1 MFLCSKR
8 LTDAGEPE
16 QFLRAHYGVF
26 QPDFLFFEVF
36 VGFWFKVNLLRSEIS
51 GSFQEIEIVTDL
63 QGCKQPPDFTDEG
76 RHLGSE
82 QGIALGRVQE
92 GEEFLADQI
101 VQRALQAEL
110 FADTFFVTRTAA
122 EAQGYAVEG
131 LAPTS
136 RAARQLGEAGVE
148 TGTLQGF
155 LAGGTNREASEK
167 KHFYFVDESSL
178 ASTNQIRDFLNRL
191 RPQHRVLLI
200 DDTRH

>member
-1 MFLCSKR
+1 MFLCLKK
-8 LTDAGEPE
+8 LTDTGEPE

-51 GSFQEIEIVTDL
+51 GSFQVIEIVTDL

-101 VQRALQAEL
+101 VQRVLQAEL
-110 FADTFFVTRTAA
+110 LADTFGCRALVDPDFVELYWGAVHAWFLLSRIRRT
-122 EAQGYAVEG
+122 EVRPSKR
-131 LAPTS
+131 LILCLHP
-136 RAARQLGEAGVE
+136 
-148 TGTLQGF
+148 
-155 LAGGTNREASEK
+155 RE
-167 KHFYFVDESSL
+167 
-178 ASTNQIRDFLNRL
+178 L
-191 RPQHRVLLI
+191 RPNCADRSYWWKL
-200 DDTRH
+200 RRSRCS